1 MIPPSRVSSFS
12 VGLRPVGIYSNT
24 KFRARRKVEIP
35 QFNTSGKEIAK
46 IRVLSSVKDLEES
59 VKGSRLGDNMGLRE
73 QFSAQPAKPSATKMS
88 KDEEQRRDFY
98 LNTGYAIQTLREEF
112 PILFLREIT
121 FDIYRDDI
129 VFKDPI
135 STFVGIE
142 NYKSIFWALRFH
154 GRIFFKAL
162 WIDIVSVWQPV
173 ENMIMVRWT
182 VHGIPRVPWESRGRF
197 DGTSEYKLDKK
208 GKIYEHRVHNI
219 ALNAP
224 PPKFLVRSVQEM
236 IECIGCGSTPK
247 PTFFEISSSSSFNN
261 FMADMNS
268 VGPRCHLSSIL
279 SSVWNEEED
288 IEESSARRWH

>member
-1 MIPPSRVSSFS
+1 MAVMLPPSRISSFS

-24 KFRARRKVEIP
+24 KFRAGKKVETP

-73 QFSAQPAKPSATKMS
+73 QFSAQPSATKMS
-88 KDEEQRRDFY
+88 KEEEQRRDFY

-135 STFVGIE
+135 NTFVGIE

-236 IECIGCGSTPK
+236 IQCIGCGSTPK
-247 PTFFEISSSSSFNN
+247 PTFFEISSSSFKN
-261 FMADMNS
+261 FMAGVNS
-268 VGPRCHLSSIL
+268 CGPRCHLSSIL
-279 SSVWNEEED
+279 SSSVWNQED
-288 IEESSARRWH
+288 IEESSERRWH